1 MNPDSLNCLWRSE
14 PFGLSDLSARIE
26 GLMEHLKWGDVVA
39 LQAPMGTGKT
49 TVVSAVA
56 KHHNAQDVAS
66 SPTFALC
73 QSYPV
78 APDKII
84 RHLDLYRIR
93 HVDELLDLGWDEL
106 MEDGDALTF
115 VEWPEKA
122 ADEFPESAVL
132 LRIERLPD
140 GKRMATLWQRESA

>member
-1 MNPDSLNCLWRSE
+1 MCIRDR
-14 PFGLSDLSARIE
+14 
-26 GLMEHLKWGDVVA
+26 
-39 LQAPMGTGKT
+39 
-49 TVVSAVA
+49 
-56 KHHNAQDVAS
+56 
-66 SPTFALC
+66 
-73 QSYPV
+73 
-78 APDKII
+78 DKVI

-140 GKRMATLWQRESA
+140 GKRMATLWQR